1 MQTYGAIKDYSS
13 RLFNITTQVILK
25 AITTS
30 SVRLPVLLALLALIP
45 QASRAQRYFYHDQ
58 YSYNSNIFYSVVT
71 EIQAI
76 YAAPCINTLNTIL
89 YVGGFCS
96 VTWGGGDIGSQINAA
111 YAALPASGGSIVVIP
126 QSSGACYS
134 FTSKI
139 NFGTPGKY
147 VILQGASP
155 TASGNL
161 GSCLRWTSTIPSVA
175 INIDWT
181 PRDGG
186 GYVTGAGIRDIV
198 LTNGHKDCAA
208 DGGCGS
214 LATGVSIGTSNGGA
228 HKALFLD
235 FKVQGFGEGYHIAD
249 SVGWGMVWLNSAP
262 VFNSI
267 GIHYVGLHENDSFIS
282 GVLNSNGI
290 GVQIDTSGSEFS
302 MIGGSCDTSTV
313 ACFKLGIGT
322 TLHTTDVHWENRNAG
337 PITNTQYVIS
347 TAPDSILDMSGGI
360 AYDTVTSGTQAVNW
374 FTGGNVTVHG
384 VHLKSFGRTT
394 TRAVFLANT
403 RGLIEASPDTPTQ
416 FPILAVNANNI
427 VAVNSNPT
435 SSFSA
440 PVAIAGMLQQIAAN
454 SWSGTSACVANTKA
468 VTFAPYVAFTSV
480 PVVLVF
486 DYTTKGGAN
495 LIEGPTTSGFT
506 VSCAGATDAFSW
518 VAIGNPE

>member
-1 MQTYGAIKDYSS
+1 MPMGRAVKFHDNGSHYSYIES
-13 RLFNITTQVILK
+13 TLRAAALGLTVLFAV
-25 AITTS
+25 
-30 SVRLPVLLALLALIP
+30 PVLIP
-45 QASRAQRYFYHDQ
+45 QTSPAQSYLAERRDSGQ
-58 YSYNSNIFYSVVT
+58 YGLLNSTSA
-71 EIQAI
+71 AI
-76 YAAPCINTLNTIL
+76 KATFVAPCVDALNATL

-96 VTWGGGDIGSQINAA
+96 KDWGGGDIGSQINAA
-111 YAALPASGGSIVVIP
+111 YAALPASGGTIMVTP
-126 QSSGACYS
+126 QSKGACYT

-147 VILQGASP
+147 VILEGTAP
-155 TASGNL
+155 PASGNL
-161 GSCLRWTSTIPSVA
+161 GSCLRWTTTTSSLA

-181 PRDGG
+181 PSGGG
-186 GYVTGAGIRDIV
+186 GYVTGAGIRDII
-198 LTNGHKDCAA
+198 LTNGNTDCET

-214 LATGVSIGTSNGGA
+214 SATGVSIGTTNGGA

-262 VFNSI
+262 VFNTI

-302 MIGGSCDTSTV
+302 MIGGSCDTSTI

-322 TLHTTDVHWENRNAG
+322 TLHTTDVHWENRATG

-360 AYDTVTSGTQAVNW
+360 AYDTVQSGTQAVNW

-394 TRAVFLANT
+394 SDAVFLANT
-403 RGLIEASPDTPTQ
+403 RGLIEASPDTPTL

-427 VAVNSNPT
+427 VAVNSNPIST
-435 SSFSA
+435 FST
-440 PVAIAGMLQQIAAN
+440 PVAMTGMLRQIAGN
-454 SWSGTSACVANTKA
+454 SWSGVSACAANTKA

-480 PVVLVF
+480 PVVIVF
-486 DYTTKGGAN
+486 DYTTKGGAD
-495 LIEGPTTSGFT
+495 LSAGPTTTGFT
-506 VSCAGATDAFSW
+506 VSCTGAADSFSW
-518 VAIGNPE
+518 VAIGNPQ